1 MVRDGIACH
10 ESLSSSFHT
19 HPYHHPV
26 ILLSLLPLPLTLFL
40 ILLHFTLPSSF
51 FHSPSFSSY
60 CSLLSLPLSSSH
72 PHSALFLPPPRAQ
85 YPTNNLAQ
93 HHGTL
98 AHEIADVLV
107 WCSSAESPVKILTFV
122 RPLWSELMTPIEDLL
137 VDGRD
142 GGASTSGGGGSGSAS
157 GVGGGNDGVVSV
169 PSWTKR
175 FSWTGRF
182 ASCSAVLTLTTRL
195 LRPIFHQ
202 HPTMKQPPLQDEE
215 LPGQGPDQ
223 GQQQQQEQNSINEVL
238 TLQTRALVGLL
249 LLTGDLLTLQPSQ
262 SQQQPPPQRTNTT
275 HSSSLGQRF
284 DPTLLLFPLGGNI
297 ITTRHHN
304 AYLVLPMVL
313 STIATLPLPQ
323 MARALVALMVL
334 INRHDYYIQNQVT
347 EQINTMKMV
356 AKKDIVGFV
365 DGINNRLHALVQG
378 SEMGQGRGNGE
389 SVSMGKRSREEGVE
403 AGQGLSHAKDVEL
416 IKETCKLLLDGI
428 QSSI

>member
-1 MVRDGIACH
+1 
-10 ESLSSSFHT
+10 
-19 HPYHHPV
+19 
-26 ILLSLLPLPLTLFL
+26 
-40 ILLHFTLPSSF
+40 
-51 FHSPSFSSY
+51 
-60 CSLLSLPLSSSH
+60 
-72 PHSALFLPPPRAQ
+72 
-85 YPTNNLAQ
+85 
-93 HHGTL
+93 
-98 AHEIADVLV
+98 
-107 WCSSAESPVKILTFV
+107 
-122 RPLWSELMTPIEDLL
+122 MTPIEDLL
-137 VDGRD
+137 LDGRD
-142 GGASTSGGGGSGSAS
+142 GGASGSGGGGGGGGGSSGSGS
-157 GVGGGNDGVVSV
+157 GSGGSGGIGSDGVVSV

-202 HPTMKQPPLQDEE
+202 HTTMEQLPLQK
-215 LPGQGPDQ
+215 LPGQGPGQ
-223 GQQQQQEQNSINEVL
+223 GQQQQQQHQQQQQEQNSINEVL
-238 TLQTRALVGLL
+238 TLQARALVGLL
-249 LLTGDLLTLQPSQ
+249 VLTGDLLTLQPSQ
-262 SQQQPPPQRTNTT
+262 SQQQQQPPTQRTNTT

-304 AYLVLPMVL
+304 TYMVLPMVL

-365 DGINNRLHALVQG
+365 EGISNRLHALVQG

-389 SVSMGKRSREEGVE
+389 SVSMGKRAREEGVE
-403 AGQGLSHAKDVEL
+403 KGVEEGQGLSHEKDVEL